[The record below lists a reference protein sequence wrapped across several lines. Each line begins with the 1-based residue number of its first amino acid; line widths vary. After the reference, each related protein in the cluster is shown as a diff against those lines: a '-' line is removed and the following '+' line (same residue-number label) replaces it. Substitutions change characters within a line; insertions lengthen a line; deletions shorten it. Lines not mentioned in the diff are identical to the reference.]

1 MNITSLKR
9 WLPVDAPLRND
20 AAARSPA
27 VLAAVVAQ
35 FDVEH
40 NPRYLPAH
48 GETYCSTFV
57 WDVTRALCAEVPHWV
72 DENGRPCRP
81 GLVASRELNANGVG
95 WWLRVHGGKYGWS
108 ELHAL
113 AAQERADRGRPVVGV
128 WENADGEHGH
138 IVVVIPGA
146 WEDGGPW
153 CAQAGGVNHERA
165 LASRCFGAHKPR
177 WWGHA

>member
-1 MNITSLKR
+1 
-9 WLPVDAPLRND
+9 
-20 AAARSPA
+20 
-27 VLAAVVAQ
+27 
-35 FDVEH
+35 
-40 NPRYLPAH
+40 
-48 GETYCSTFV
+48 
-57 WDVTRALCAEVPHWV
+57 
-72 DENGRPCRP
+72 
-81 GLVASRELNANGVG
+81 
-95 WWLRVHGGKYGWS
+95 
-108 ELHAL
+108 LHAL